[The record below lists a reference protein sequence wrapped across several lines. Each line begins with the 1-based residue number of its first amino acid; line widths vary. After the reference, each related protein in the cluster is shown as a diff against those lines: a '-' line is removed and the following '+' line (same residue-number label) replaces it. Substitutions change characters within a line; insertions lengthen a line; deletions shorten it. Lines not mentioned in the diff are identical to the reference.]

1 MCARHRQFSVR
12 LTIPAEGLSPRRPG
26 RPRRRSWRPS
36 WTTAPS
42 RAGRRRLA
50 RQHRRE
56 TEWRTAA
63 QRVSTRFRH
72 RPRAA
77 SIEVLYA
84 GLGLAGV
91 GKLLD
96 VPVLRTVVGLAGA
109 AVMAYLGLRSVRAA
123 FTEPSPASSPT
134 APPTSEQRPRADQT
148 RLTRYHA
155 PTR

>member
-1 MCARHRQFSVR
+1 ME
-12 LTIPAEGLSPRRPG
+12 AEL
-26 RPRRRSWRPS
+26 
-36 WTTAPS
+36 
-42 RAGRRRLA
+42 AGVDSLVSIGGKRNGELLRK
-50 RQHRRE
+50 
-56 TEWRTAA
+56 
-63 QRVSTRFRH
+63 RVPTRFRH

-96 VPVLRTVVGLAGA
+96 VPVLRTVLGLTGA

-134 APPTSEQRPRADQT
+134 APPTIEKHPRADQT